1 MKMPQP
7 PGSKIQPSTKAKRP
21 HAARALLVKERQI
34 LFIHHVFS
42 YPARFDKWTFP
53 GGRLDPGE
61 TDPLAALHR
70 EIREE
75 LSIDI
80 EVLGKLGLFYSRS
93 GLAYVIFAGRPL
105 STIGPLQSEEIRQA
119 VWLTPAEVYEWH
131 IKEKLQFGF
140 EMKAVLACLRKFR
153 SHMEN

>member
-1 MKMPQP
+1 MTMPPLSNSKTQP
-7 PGSKIQPSTKAKRP
+7 ATGVKRP
-21 HAARALLVKERQI
+21 HAARALLIKDRQI
-34 LFIHHVFS
+34 LFIHHVFNS
-42 YPARFDKWTFP
+42 PARCDKWTFP

-93 GLAYVIFAGRPL
+93 RLAYVIFAGRPL
-105 STIGPLQSEEIRQA
+105 SAIGPLQSAEIRQA
-119 VWLTPAEVYEWH
+119 IWLTPAEVYEWH

-153 SHMEN
+153 SQMEG